1 MKQFKFFTLAVLA
14 SSLLMACSSKTEGKP
29 EEVLSK
35 SAYKNVIAQY
45 DDVWDFHE
53 GMAKVRKGAIF
64 SGTFGFID
72 TKGKEAVECV
82 YEHADQFKGGLCA
95 VAKDGLYGF
104 IDKKGEVI
112 IPIMYK
118 EVGAFSGKL
127 APVALPEPDRTWS
140 EIWGYVD
147 KKGEV
152 VVPIEN
158 ASARSFCEG
167 LARLKKKDKVGY
179 INEAGEYAI
188 DPVYT
193 AGYDFSEGLVVVEKG
208 NKEMVINA
216 KGDVVYTLSD
226 KMTFTAWAEYHEGLI
241 TVKKLKGRSWW
252 NDEDVKAGFLDK
264 EGHEVISCIY
274 DDVSDFENGVAYV
287 EKGNRHFYINTE
299 GEEVEAPDE
308 E

>member
-1 MKQFKFFTLAVLA
+1 MKQFKFLTLVVLA
-14 SSLLMACSSKTEGKP
+14 SSLLVACSSKTEGKP

-45 DDVWDFHE
+45 DDVWNFHE

-72 TKGKEAVECV
+72 TKGKEVVECI
-82 YEHADQFKGGLCA
+82 YESADQFTGGLCA
-95 VAKDGLYGF
+95 VEKDDMYGF
-104 IDKKGEVI
+104 IDKKGEIVVPI
-112 IPIMYK
+112 IYK
-118 EVGAFSGKL
+118 EVGSFSGKL
-127 APVALPEPDRTWS
+127 APVALPQPERTWN
-140 EIWGYVD
+140 EIWGYID

-158 ASARSFCEG
+158 ASARNFYEG

-179 INEAGEYAI
+179 INEEGKYAI
-188 DPVYT
+188 EPIFT
-193 AGYDFSEGLVVVEKG
+193 SGYDFSEGLAVVEKG
-208 NKEMVINA
+208 NKEMVINT

-226 KMTFTAWAEYHEGLI
+226 KMIFTSWAEYHDGFI

-264 EGHEVISCIY
+264 EGNEAISCIY
-274 DDVSDFENGVAYV
+274 DDVEDFKNGVAYV
-287 EKGNRHFYINTE
+287 EKDDRHFYINTK